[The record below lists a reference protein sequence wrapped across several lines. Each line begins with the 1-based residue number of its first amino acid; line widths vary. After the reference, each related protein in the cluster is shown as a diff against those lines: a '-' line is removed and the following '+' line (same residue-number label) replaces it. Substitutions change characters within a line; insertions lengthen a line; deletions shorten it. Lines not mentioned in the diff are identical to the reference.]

1 MSIQLT
7 KAQLR
12 DALGA
17 TDAGLADFFG
27 ITRAA
32 VAQWPDDEPVPE
44 LRQLQARQ
52 RRPDLFQQPPA
63 ETAAPA
69 SLARVG

>member
-1 MSIQLT
+1 MSTQFT

-12 DALGA
+12 TALEV

-32 VAQWPDDEPVPE
+32 VAQWPEEEPIPE

-52 RRPDLFQQPPA
+52 RRPDLFATPQPDQ
-63 ETAAPA
+63 AAPA
-69 SLARVG
+69 ARVA